1 MVEQKFHSKTQLK
14 RFKKHFILVASLI
27 LLLILLLVFMTN
39 SKEEAPVKEKYT
51 ASDTFSA
58 VKPLST
64 SPADIMSQRLEQY
77 TQNQQ
82 KVNDQN
88 ALKIAQLESENQQF
102 RQQAAIEAE
111 SNAVMINQ
119 KLSTLNTAPKV
130 NSSAPVIMPKPQRLI
145 FEDDINSDASD
156 SDGDESP
163 TKKPIQQGINPALG
177 NNLVDKNTDKSVS
190 TYIPSNTFVKGI
202 LIGSLSA
209 NTGGNASSDPTPV
222 LIRLTNLA
230 QLPNEFKSNLK
241 SCMVG
246 GSGWGD
252 LSTERVKIRLTTLSC
267 VLKSG
272 KAIDIPVEGY
282 IDGEDSK
289 AGIAG
294 VVVTHSGAL
303 TAKATLAGFIQGI
316 GQIGQAMGQTQ
327 TITPLGGV
335 TTTISPTEAV
345 TAGAGAGISQAGST
359 LSQYYLNMLQQISPA
374 IEVAAG
380 RHVTVIFIKGI
391 ELKLP
396 INDQNDENNTPLPLN

>member
-1 MVEQKFHSKTQLK
+1 MTENKFHAKTQLK
-14 RFKKHFILVASLI
+14 KFKKHFILGGGVIFLI
-27 LLLILLLVFMTN
+27 ILVLAFIAKP
-39 SKEEAPVKEKYT
+39 KEEFMPTEKHS
-51 ASDTFSA
+51 ASATFSA
-58 VKPLST
+58 AKTLSAT
-64 SPADIMSQRLEQY
+64 PADIMSQRLEQFS
-77 TQNQQ
+77 QDQQKINQQ
-82 KVNDQN
+82 N
-88 ALKIAQLESENQQF
+88 AKRIADLESQNTEY
-102 RQQAAIEAE
+102 RQAVQEAE
-111 SNAVMINQ
+111 SKAASIND
-119 KLSTLNTAPKV
+119 KLATLNTTKAK
-130 NSSAPVIMPKPQRLI
+130 SSAPLASKPQKI
-145 FEDDINSDASD
+145 VFEDDINSDSSDADDGFEKSAKKGTNQTERSSASD
-156 SDGDESP
+156 KAE
-163 TKKPIQQGINPALG
+163 
-177 NNLVDKNTDKSVS
+177 DKSVA

-202 LIGSLSA
+202 LVGSLSA

-230 QLPNEFKSNLK
+230 QLPNEFRSNLR

-272 KAIDIPVEGY
+272 KAIDIPVDGY

-294 VVVTHSGAL
+294 MVVTHSGTLA
-303 TAKATLAGFIQGI
+303 AKATLAGFVQGI

-335 TTTISPTEAV
+335 TTTISPSQAV
-345 TAGAGAGISQAGST
+345 TAGVGSGVSQAGST

-380 RHVTVIFIKGI
+380 RHVTVVFIKGI

-396 INDQNDENNTPLPLN
+396 INNQTDSNTQPLPLGG

>member
-1 MVEQKFHSKTQLK
+1 MTENKFHAKTQLK
-14 RFKKHFILVASLI
+14 KFKKHFILGAGVI
-27 LLLILLLVFMTN
+27 FLLILVLAFLAN
-39 SKEEAPVKEKYT
+39 PKEEAPSTEKRT
-51 ASDTFSA
+51 ASATFSA
-58 VKPLST
+58 AKTLSAT
-64 SPADIMSQRLEQY
+64 PADIMSQRLEQFSSD
-77 TQNQQ
+77 QQKINQQ
-82 KVNDQN
+82 N
-88 ALKIAQLESENQQF
+88 AKRIADLESQNTEY
-102 RQQAAIEAE
+102 RQAVQEAE
-111 SNAVMINQ
+111 SKAASIND
-119 KLSTLNTAPKV
+119 KLATLNTVKAK
-130 NSSAPVIMPKPQRLI
+130 SSAPLASKPQKI
-145 FEDDINSDASD
+145 VFEDDINSDTSD
-156 SDGDESP
+156 SDGEFDKHAKKGTNQTERSP
-163 TKKPIQQGINPALG
+163 AS
-177 NNLVDKNTDKSVS
+177 DKDKADDKSVA

-202 LIGSLSA
+202 LVGSLSA

-230 QLPNEFKSNLK
+230 QLPNEFRSNLR

-272 KAIDIPVEGY
+272 KAIDIPVDGY

-294 VVVTHSGAL
+294 MVVTHSGTLA
-303 TAKATLAGFIQGI
+303 AKATLAGFVQGI

-335 TTTISPTEAV
+335 TTTISPSQAV
-345 TAGAGAGISQAGST
+345 TAGVGSGVSQAGST

-380 RHVTVIFIKGI
+380 RHVTVVFIKGI

-396 INDQNDENNTPLPLN
+396 INNQTDSNTQPLPLGG